1 MATPSNWS
9 YNASHSSVS
18 IVPGCTGFVVPLSGC
33 DGFGPKRIPLT
44 GATLEGTVTYGNQK
58 VPVALMIAVGANG
71 NSQGIIGDDG
81 RYKIENAPRGEVT
94 LAVNVKAGEGMLMG
108 RRMSGEM
115 NLPNVVHILA
125 KYTDPTTSRLKTTI
139 AKGENTYDIVIP
151 K

>member
-1 MATPSNWS
+1 
-9 YNASHSSVS
+9 
-18 IVPGCTGFVVPLSGC
+18 
-33 DGFGPKRIPLT
+33 
-44 GATLEGTVTYGNQK
+44 
-58 VPVALMIAVGANG
+58 MIAVGANG